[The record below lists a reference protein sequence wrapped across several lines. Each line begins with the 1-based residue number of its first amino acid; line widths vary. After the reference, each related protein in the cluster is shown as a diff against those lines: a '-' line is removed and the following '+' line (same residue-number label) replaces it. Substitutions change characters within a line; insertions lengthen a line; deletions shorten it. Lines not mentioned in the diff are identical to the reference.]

1 MRRPGRDSELPD
13 EEPQLFDL
21 PLSAPSPRRELPLSP
36 AAPAPKAV
44 RENPAAPAIK
54 TAPRAPEREPELE
67 PDFPEP
73 DSGLAPVRHRLAA
86 GGADLLVHAALAVI
100 LVAGSWALGVRPQWN
115 DLPPFALFVGVF
127 SFLYCLVPLAFW
139 GQTLGMV
146 WAGLVARNRNGEPL
160 TFDQSAWRWL
170 GMLLTV
176 ATAGLPLLALLFAGR
191 RSLTDRISD
200 SATLLAD

>member
-1 MRRPGRDSELPD
+1 MRRPGHDSDLPD

-21 PLSAPSPRRELPLSP
+21 PLVSSPQARRDLPLSP
-36 AAPAPKAV
+36 SPPAPTAAPKPV
-44 RENPAAPAIK
+44 REVPAAKLMSPLPAEP
-54 TAPRAPEREPELE
+54 ASASPEA
-67 PDFPEP
+67 D
-73 DSGLAPVRHRLAA
+73 LAPAGSRLAA
-86 GGADLLVHAALAVI
+86 GGADLLVHAALVVV
-100 LVAGSWALGVRPQWN
+100 LVAGSWALGVRPRWE

-191 RSLTDRISD
+191 RSLTDRISG
-200 SATLLAD
+200 SATLLDD

>member
-36 AAPAPKAV
+36 APAAAPKPV
-44 RENPAAPAIK
+44 REVPVAK
-54 TAPRAPEREPELE
+54 PRAPEPQVEMVEE
-67 PDFPEP
+67 MESPEP

-86 GGADLLVHAALAVI
+86 GGADLLVHAALAVV
-100 LVAGSWALGVRPQWN
+100 LVAGSWALGVRPQWD

-146 WAGLVARNRNGEPL
+146 WAGLVARNRSGEPL

-176 ATAGLPLLALLFAGR
+176 VTAGLPLLALLLAGR
-191 RSLTDRISD
+191 RSLTDRISG
-200 SATLLAD
+200 SATLIDD